1 MKILALTNLYPPHHA
16 GTYNMSCQLL
26 VEALT
31 TRGHQLHVLTSTHG
45 IGAEQKGGQ
54 IERRLRI
61 NGAFGDPL
69 VTSYKELKALET
81 TNHRVLRETCE
92 SFAPNLIYVHSL
104 AGLSKSLI
112 FALQNSRIPTVYSVD
127 DYWLAREVAKDPWLR
142 WWNNPN
148 SGGIVRAVLEVFGQ
162 RSRVDA
168 IAPTRASKADHRMP
182 QLFTD
187 RTALT
192 GAQPNSLISFRFE
205 HIYFCSQTVKFASES
220 AGFRIGHGEVIY
232 PGVPTQAFFG
242 EVKPPSAPLTKFLL
256 VSRLDAQSGA
266 LTVIKALRSF
276 RARGGSATLAV
287 YGRGDSDYMAQVRS
301 EVAAHQLPVE
311 FLPIS
316 NMTKELPA
324 VYRRHDA
331 LLYTAEWNE
340 PFSVTPIEAMASGLP
355 VIGSCIG
362 GAGEIFREEQNAL
375 TYAPG
380 DSETL
385 ASRMLLLQQNP
396 QLRCQIA
403 ETAQQEVLSQL
414 NESAVTD
421 RIEAYL
427 QSALGDKPE
436 ET

>member
-1 MKILALTNLYPPHHA
+1 MKILVLTNLYPPHHA
-16 GTYNMSCQLL
+16 GTYNMRCQVL

-45 IGAEQKGGQ
+45 IGSEQRGGE

-69 VTSYKELKALET
+69 VTSYNELKALET
-81 TNHRVLRETCE
+81 TNHRVLRETCD
-92 SFAPNLIYVHSL
+92 SFHPDLIYVHSL
-104 AGLSKSLI
+104 EGLSKSLI
-112 FALQNSRIPTVYSVD
+112 FALQNSRIPTVYSID
-127 DYWLAREVAKDPWLR
+127 DYWLAREVAKDSWLR
-142 WWNNPN
+142 WWNNPRN
-148 SGGIVRAVLEVFGQ
+148 SGAIIRAALELFGQ
-162 RSRVDA
+162 RSRIDTV
-168 IAPTRASKADHRMP
+168 APTRASKADHRMP

-187 RTALT
+187 RSALT

-205 HIYFCSQTVKFASES
+205 YIYFCSQTVKFASES
-220 AGFRIGHGEVIY
+220 AGFRVGHGEVIY
-232 PGVPTQAFFG
+232 PGVPSQAFFG
-242 EVKPPSAPLTKFLL
+242 EVKPPTAPVTKFLL

-266 LTVIKALRSF
+266 LTAIKALRSL
-276 RARGGSATLAV
+276 RSRGGNATLAV

-301 EVAAHQLPVE
+301 EVASHQLPVE

-340 PFSVTPIEAMASGLP
+340 PFSVTPLEAMASGLP
-355 VIGSCIG
+355 VVGSCIG

-414 NESAVTD
+414 NESTVTD

-436 ET
+436 